1 MTDDDKIPNIT
12 LALEGVN
19 DAYCE
24 VEEVEFASHNNSVDI
39 DVEVNWEIG
48 GDSGSATVSTNFD
61 LDDVEYEVRT
71 AISAITMK
79 LDLDDALQAVADGL
93 FNSDDAELRHMIGAP
108 PWSSTDDWDG
118 PDAETLDQKIDA
130 YADGLVSQ
138 AETLLAA
145 ALVSARKKLRA
156 EADEAMGTVKLNLD
170 RNRRAAHAK
179 ETRGTAFK
187 PRF

>member
-19 DAYCE
+19 AAYCE
-24 VEEVEFASHNNSVDI
+24 VEEVEFGHTSGVAI
-39 DVEVNWEIG
+39 DVEVDWEIG

-79 LDLDDALQAVADGL
+79 LDLADALQAVADGL

-108 PWSSTDDWDG
+108 PWASTDAWEG
-118 PDAETLDQKIDA
+118 PDAEALDQKIDA
-130 YADGLVSQ
+130 YADRLVSQ
-138 AETLLAA
+138 TETLLAA

-156 EADEAMGTVKLNLD
+156 EADEAVETVKSNLA
-170 RNRRAAHAK
+170 RNQERVERAGKKGDHA
-179 ETRGTAFK
+179 R
-187 PRF
+187 